1 MKILVNVLIVLV
13 VIIAALLVTALF
25 TKKSYFVEKEVLINK
40 PKNEVFD
47 YVKYLKNQ
55 NQYSKWANLDPHM
68 KTAFKGTDGAP
79 GFVSAWDS
87 NQKNVGKGEQEIK
100 KITDGERIDYEIR
113 FIKPF
118 PSTAPSY
125 MTTEAVNEHQT
136 KVKWAFAGN
145 MTYPMNL
152 MLLFM
157 DMNKMIGDDLQTGL
171 NNLKG
176 IMESNARM
184 AQATQ

>member
-1 MKILVNVLIVLV
+1 MKILINVVIVLV
-13 VIIAALLVTALF
+13 VIIAALLITALF
-25 TKKSYFVEKEVLINK
+25 TKKSYFVEKEIVINK

-55 NQYSKWANLDPHM
+55 NKYSKWANMDPNM
-68 KTAFKGTDGAP
+68 QTSFRGTDGTP
-79 GFVSAWDS
+79 GFISAWNS

-100 KITDGERIDYEIR
+100 KITAGERIDYEIR

-125 MTTEAVNEHQT
+125 MITESLNAHQT
-136 KVKWAFAGN
+136 KVKWAFAGT

-157 DMNKMIGDDLQTGL
+157 DMNKMIGDDLQVGL
-171 NNLKG
+171 TNLKG
-176 IMESNARM
+176 IIENNAQM
-184 AQATQ
+184 AQIN